1 MMINDLTAAERRVWE
16 AFPLGAAVDFR
27 AVDLGTAEDEDAAD
41 GAGWGPERTVRARV
55 LRALLLT
62 APQQEGEVAALKIEG
77 ARITGRLEL
86 KYAAVDSVVRLS
98 GCHFDEVPDFSGA
111 QFTYLNLTRS
121 VLPGLRSARVR
132 VDGGLRLSGC
142 RFRGPVRLTG
152 AQISGTLFME
162 RAKFTASDEEPAL
175 RLNQAEI
182 GEELCAPGLRA
193 DGEVRLGGAH
203 VAGAVDL
210 KRARLH
216 RPGGTALGAE
226 TLVTESDVVLRHAD
240 VRGRVELRGA
250 RVGGWLELSYARLS
264 NPGGTALRVS
274 SCVISELWLRK
285 GPPMEGDLNLRRAQ
299 IEVLFV
305 EPEMLPDKVLLNSLT
320 YTSLIPHEP
329 AQRRLPMLERDGEA
343 YLPYSYEQLTAA
355 YRRIGD
361 EDAARR
367 VQLAKQRR
375 HRDTLRWYGR
385 LWGYAQDAAVGYG
398 FRPLR
403 AAVWLLSLMAV
414 GSVTYA
420 VQPPSPLKAD
430 EAPPFNAVVYT
441 LDLLLPI
448 IDFGQERAYAPEGGS
463 QWLSYVLVITG
474 WILATTVATGVTRT
488 VSRQ

>member
-16 AFPLGAAVDFR
+16 AFPLGAEVDFGS
-27 AVDLGTAEDEDAAD
+27 VDLGTTEDEDGAD
-41 GAGWGPERTVRARV
+41 GSGWGPGRTVRSRV

-86 KYAAVDSVVRLS
+86 KYATVDSVVRLS

-111 QFTYLNLTRS
+111 QFTYLNLSKS
-121 VLPGLRSARVR
+121 VLPGLRSARIR
-132 VDGGLRLSGC
+132 VDGGLRLTGC
-142 RFRGPVRLTG
+142 RFRGPVSLTG

-162 RAKFTASDEEPAL
+162 RAEFTASGDEPAL

-193 DGEVRLGGAH
+193 DGEVRIGGAH

-216 RPGGTALGAE
+216 RPGGTALSAE

-240 VRGRVELRGA
+240 VRGRIELRGA

-285 GPPMEGDLNLRRAQ
+285 GPPVEGDLNMRRAQ
-299 IEVLFV
+299 IEGLFL
-305 EPEMLPDKVLLNSLT
+305 EPEMLPDTVLLNGLT

-329 AQRRLPMLERDGEA
+329 AQRRLPMLERDEEA

-375 HRDTLRWYGR
+375 RRATLRWYGR
-385 LWGYAQDAAVGYG
+385 LWGYAQDATVGYG
-398 FRPLR
+398 FRPLW
-403 AAVWLLSLMAV
+403 AAVWLLSLLAV
-414 GSVTYA
+414 GSVAYS
-420 VQPPSPLKAD
+420 VRPPSPLKAD
-430 EAPPFNAVVYT
+430 EAPTFNAVFYT

-448 IDFGQERAYAPEGGS
+448 IDFGQERAYAPVGWA

-474 WILATTVATGVTRT
+474 WILATTVVTGVTRT

>member
-1 MMINDLTAAERRVWE
+1 MMINDLTATERRVWD
-16 AFPLGAAVDFR
+16 AFPLGVAVDFT
-27 AVDLGTAEDEDAAD
+27 VPGAEDEDED
-41 GAGWGPERTVRARV
+41 AGWGPERTVRARV

-62 APQQEGEVAALKIEG
+62 APQEEGEVAALKIAG
-77 ARITGRLEL
+77 ARITGGLDL
-86 KYAAVDSVVRLS
+86 KYATVDSVVRLS
-98 GCHFDEVPDFSGA
+98 DCRFDEVPDFSGA
-111 QFTYLNLTRS
+111 QLSYLNLTKSR
-121 VLPGLRSARVR
+121 LPGLRSARVR
-132 VDGGLRLSGC
+132 VDGGLRLTDC
-142 RFRGPVRLTG
+142 RFRGPVKLTG
-152 AQISGTLFME
+152 AQIAGTLFME
-162 RAKFTASDEEPAL
+162 RAEFTAPADEPAL
-175 RLNQAEI
+175 WLNQAEV

-210 KRARLH
+210 RHARLH
-216 RPGGTALGAE
+216 RPGGTVLSAE
-226 TLVTESDVVLRHAD
+226 ALVTESDAVLRRAR
-240 VRGRVELRGA
+240 VQGRVELRGA
-250 RVGGWLELSYARLS
+250 RLGGRLDLSYVRLS

-274 SCVISELWLRK
+274 SCVISELWLRN
-285 GPPMEGDLNLRRAQ
+285 GPPVEGALNMRRAQ

-305 EPEMLPDKVLLNSLT
+305 EPDMLPDKVLLNSLT

-329 AQRRLPMLERDGEA
+329 AERRLPMLERDGEA

-375 HRDTLRWYGR
+375 HHATLRWHGR

-430 EAPPFNAVVYT
+430 EAPAFNPVVYT

-448 IDFGQERAYAPEGGS
+448 IDFGQERAYAPEGWG

-474 WILATTVATGVTRT
+474 WILATTVITGVTRT

>member
-1 MMINDLTAAERRVWE
+1 MMINDLTVAERRVWD
-16 AFPLGAAVDFR
+16 AFPLGAAVDFGTMD
-27 AVDLGTAEDEDAAD
+27 VTTAEDAAT

-62 APQQEGEVAALKIEG
+62 APQEEGEVAALKIAG

-86 KYAAVDSVVRLS
+86 KYATVDSVVRLS
-98 GCHFDEVPDFSGA
+98 ECYFDEVPDFSGA
-111 QFTYLNLTRS
+111 QFTYLNLTNS

-132 VDGGLRLSGC
+132 VDGGLRLTGC
-142 RFRGPVRLTG
+142 RFRGPVKLTG

-162 RAKFTASDEEPAL
+162 RAEFTGADDEAAL

-203 VAGAVDL
+203 VAGTVDL
-210 KRARLH
+210 GRARLH
-216 RPGGTALGAE
+216 RPGGTALAAE
-226 TLVTESDVVLRHAD
+226 TLATESDVVLRHSD
-240 VRGRVELRGA
+240 VRGRIELRGA

-274 SCVISELWLRK
+274 SSVISELWLRD
-285 GPPMEGDLNLRRAQ
+285 GPPMEGVLNMRRAQ
-299 IEVLFV
+299 IEVLV
-305 EPEMLPDKVLLNSLT
+305 LEPDMLPEKVLLNSLT

-329 AQRRLPMLERDGEA
+329 AQRRLPMLERDAEG

-361 EDAARR
+361 DDAARR

-375 HRDTLRWYGR
+375 HRATLRRHGR
-385 LWGYAQDAAVGYG
+385 LWGYAQDATVGYG

-414 GSVTYA
+414 GSVAYA
-420 VQPPSPLKAD
+420 VHPPSPLKAD
-430 EAPPFNAVVYT
+430 EAPVFNSVFYT

-448 IDFGQERAYAPEGGS
+448 IDFGQERAYAPEGPT
-463 QWLSYVLVITG
+463 QWLSYVLIITG
-474 WILATTVATGVTRT
+474 WILATTVVTGVTRT

>member
-1 MMINDLTAAERRVWE
+1 MMINDLTAAERRVWD
-16 AFPLGAAVDFR
+16 AFPLGTAVDFTR
-27 AVDLGTAEDEDAAD
+27 DAADGAVEDAAD
-41 GAGWGPERTVRARV
+41 GAGWGADRTVRARV

-62 APQQEGEVAALKIEG
+62 APQEEGEVSALKIAG

-86 KYAAVDSVVRLS
+86 KYATVESVVRLS

-111 QFTYLNLTRS
+111 QFSYVNLTGS

-142 RFRGPVRLTG
+142 RFRGPVKLTG
-152 AQISGTLFME
+152 AQVSGTLFME
-162 RAKFTASDEEPAL
+162 RAEFTGQDDEPAL

-193 DGEVRLGGAH
+193 DGEVGLGGAH

-210 KRARLH
+210 RRARLH
-216 RPGGTALGAE
+216 RPGGIALGAA
-226 TLVTESDVVLRHAD
+226 TLATESDVVARHAD

-250 RVGGWLELSYARLS
+250 RVGGRLELSYARLS

-274 SCVISELWLRK
+274 SSVISELWLRN
-285 GPPMEGDLNLRRAQ
+285 GPPVEGVLNLRRAQ
-299 IEVLFV
+299 IEVLFM
-305 EPEMLPDKVLLNSLT
+305 EPDMLPERVLLNSLT

-329 AQRRLPMLERDGEA
+329 AQRRLPMLERDEDA
-343 YLPYSYEQLTAA
+343 YQPYSYEQLTAA

-361 EDAARR
+361 DDAARR

-375 HRDTLRWYGR
+375 HRATMRWHGR
-385 LWGYAQDAAVGYG
+385 LWGYAQDATVGYG

-414 GSVTYA
+414 GSVTYT
-420 VQPPSPLKAD
+420 VLPPSPLKAD

-448 IDFGQERAYAPEGGS
+448 IDFGQERAYAPDGWS
-463 QWLSYVLVITG
+463 QWLAYVLVITG
-474 WILATTVATGVTRT
+474 WILATTVVTGVTRT

>member
-1 MMINDLTAAERRVWE
+1 MMINDLTAAERRVWD
-16 AFPLGAAVDFR
+16 AFPLGAAVDFGAADR
-27 AVDLGTAEDEDAAD
+27 TTVEDGATAD

-62 APQQEGEVAALKIEG
+62 APQEEGEVAALKIEG

-86 KYAAVDSVVRLS
+86 KYATVESVVRLS

-111 QFTYLNLTRS
+111 HFNYLNLSKS
-121 VLPGLRSARVR
+121 VLPGLRSARAR
-132 VDGGLRLSGC
+132 VDGGLRLTEC
-142 RFRGPVRLTG
+142 RFRGPVQLTG

-162 RAKFTASDEEPAL
+162 RAEFTASDGAAAL

-203 VAGAVDL
+203 VAGKVDL
-210 KRARLH
+210 RRARLH
-216 RPGGTALGAE
+216 RPDGIALGAE
-226 TLVTESDVVLRHAD
+226 TLATESDVVLRHAD
-240 VRGRVELRGA
+240 VHGRVELRGA

-274 SCVISELWLRK
+274 SSVISELWLRE
-285 GPPMEGDLNLRRAQ
+285 GPPVEGVLNLRRAQ

-305 EPEMLPDKVLLNSLT
+305 EPDKLPDQVLVNSLA
-320 YTSLIPHEP
+320 YTSLIPHVP
-329 AQRRLPMLERDGEA
+329 AERRLPMLERDGEG

-361 EDAARR
+361 DDAARR

-375 HRDTLRWYGR
+375 HRATLRWHGR
-385 LWGYAQDAAVGYG
+385 LWGYAQDATVGYG

-403 AAVWLLSLMAV
+403 AAIWLLSLMAV
-414 GSVTYA
+414 GSVAYTVRA
-420 VQPPSPLKAD
+420 PSPLKAD
-430 EAPPFNAVVYT
+430 EAPVFNPVVYT

-448 IDFGQERAYAPEGGS
+448 IDFGQERAYAPEGWS

-474 WILATTVATGVTRT
+474 WILATTVVTGVTRT

>member
-16 AFPLGAAVDFR
+16 AFPLGAAVDFT
-27 AVDLGTAEDEDAAD
+27 TAEDDATTD

-62 APQQEGEVAALKIEG
+62 APQAEGEIAALKISG
-77 ARITGRLEL
+77 AWITGGLDL
-86 KYAAVDSVVRLS
+86 KYATVDSVVRLS
-98 GCHFDEVPDFSGA
+98 ACHFDEVPDFSGA
-111 QFTYLNLTRS
+111 QFTYVNLTKS
-121 VLPGLRSARVR
+121 VLPGLRSARMR
-132 VDGGLRLSGC
+132 VDGGLRLTEC
-142 RFRGPVRLTG
+142 RFRGPVKLTG

-162 RAKFTASDEEPAL
+162 RAEFTAPDNEPAL

-193 DGEVRLGGAH
+193 DGEVQLGGAH

-216 RPGGTALGAE
+216 RPGGIALGASA
-226 TLVTESDVVLRHAD
+226 LATESDVVLRHAD

-250 RVGGWLELSYARLS
+250 RVGGWLDLSYARLS

-274 SCVISELWLRK
+274 SSVISELWLRK
-285 GPPMEGDLNLRRAQ
+285 GPAVEGVLNLRRAQ

-305 EPEMLPDKVLLNSLT
+305 EPDMLPEQVLLNSLT

-329 AQRRLPMLERDGEA
+329 AQRRLPMLESDGET
-343 YLPYSYEQLTAA
+343 YLPYSYEQLTTA

-375 HRDTLRWYGR
+375 HRATLSWYGR
-385 LWGYAQDAAVGYG
+385 LWGYAQDATVGYG

-414 GSVTYA
+414 GSVAYK
-420 VQPPSPLKAD
+420 VHPPSPLKAD
-430 EAPPFNAVVYT
+430 EAPDFNPVFYT

-448 IDFGQERAYAPEGGS
+448 IDFGQERAYAPDDWS

-474 WILATTVATGVTRT
+474 WILATTVVTGVTRT

>member
-27 AVDLGTAEDEDAAD
+27 AVALGTAEDEDAAD

-111 QFTYLNLTRS
+111 QFTYLNLTGS

-162 RAKFTASDEEPAL
+162 RAEFTASDDEPAL
-175 RLNQAEI
+175 RLSQAEI

-226 TLVTESDVVLRHAD
+226 TLSTESDVVLRHSD

-250 RVGGWLELSYARLS
+250 RVGGQLDLAYARLS
-264 NPGGTALRVS
+264 NPGATALRMS
-274 SCVISELWLRK
+274 SSVISELWLRD
-285 GPPMEGDLNLRRAQ
+285 GPPMEGVLNMRRAQ
-299 IEVLFV
+299 IEVLV
-305 EPEMLPDKVLLNSLT
+305 LEPDVLPDKVLLNSLT

-414 GSVTYA
+414 GSLTYA

-474 WILATTVATGVTRT
+474 WILATTVVTGVTRT